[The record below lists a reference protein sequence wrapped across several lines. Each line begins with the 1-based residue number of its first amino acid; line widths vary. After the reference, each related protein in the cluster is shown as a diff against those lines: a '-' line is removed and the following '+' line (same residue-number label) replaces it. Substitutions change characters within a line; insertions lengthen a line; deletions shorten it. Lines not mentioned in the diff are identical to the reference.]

1 MSELTTN
8 VGLVKVAGNEHYSPE
23 IENENLDKT
32 DAEFGK
38 RVLKEE
44 GKGLSTENYSTAEK
58 NKLAGIEA
66 LVAGLYA
73 LKVHN
78 HDLIY
83 APYVHNHDAVYLGA
97 TAKAA
102 DSSKIN
108 GAVESTV
115 NLPNTI
121 IKRDPNGYV
130 LGSIFHQTFS
140 TTNPTIN
147 YIMTQVDP
155 VTNGYLR
162 PSTPAQVIGALKLL
176 TVENYGAPIP
186 ITVSTT
192 ITSAYT
198 NRAVHVNSAS
208 NTIQTLPA
216 NTHPSGT
223 QIPFTRLG
231 SGEVTI
237 AAGSGVSIRQV
248 ERQIKEQNDM
258 VVAVFI
264 TMNDVLLVG
273 PRK

>member
-83 APYVHNHDAVYLGA
+83 APYVHHHDAVYLGA
-97 TAKAA
+97 TAKAV

-108 GAVESTV
+108 GAVESTS

-130 LGSIFHQTFS
+130 FGSIFHQTFAGYNAS
-140 TTNPTIN
+140 IGA
-147 YIMTQVDP
+147 IMTQISTAD
-155 VTNGYLR
+155 GYMR
-162 PSTPAQVIGALKLL
+162 PSTPAQFIAALKLL
-176 TVENYGAPIP
+176 TVENYGAPIS
-186 ITVSTT
+186 ITTSTT

-216 NTHPSGT
+216 NTHPAGT